1 MRLASTCRLA
11 FALLAA
17 TVLAQP
23 AGADEKAD
31 RDAAIAAATQRAE
44 RWVQAMDEHRYADA
58 WTQQA
63 AVVKEGRT
71 EREWVAEFSGPRE
84 ALGKPVMRELKAAE
98 FSSRVRGAPEGEY
111 VTVVYL
117 TKFTNIP
124 LAAETILLSR
134 ENGQWLIGGYS
145 IADAEPAAPRAPA
158 APSAAPQPN
167 KKD

>member
-1 MRLASTCRLA
+1 MRLASMGRLA
-11 FALLAA
+11 VALLAA

-23 AGADEKAD
+23 AVADEKAD
-31 RDAAIAAATQRAE
+31 RGAAVTAATRQAE
-44 RWVQAMDEHRYADA
+44 QWVRAMDEHRYAEA
-58 WTQQA
+58 WKQQA
-63 AVVKEGRT
+63 AVVREGRT

-98 FSSRVRGAPEGEY
+98 FSTRMRGAPEGEY

-145 IADAEPAAPRAPA
+145 IADAEPTAPRAPD
-158 APSAAPQPN
+158 APSAAPQPS

>member
-1 MRLASTCRLA
+1 MKFASTSRLA

-17 TVLAQP
+17 ILLAQP

-31 RDAAIAAATQRAE
+31 RDAAVAAATERAE
-44 RWVQAMDEHRYADA
+44 RWVHAMDEHRYAEA
-58 WTQQA
+58 WSQQA

-84 ALGKPVMRELKAAE
+84 ALGKTVMRELKAAD
-98 FSSRVRGAPEGEY
+98 FSTRVRGAPQGEY

-145 IADAEPAAPRAPA
+145 IADAEPTAPRAPD
-158 APSAAPQPN
+158 APSAAPQPK